1 MLLCFGKKFHAIKW
15 LIEKGS
21 CLAVLQLS
29 VFLEGQAQRPAACNA
44 ADLKEVLLPSLTPAW
59 NLLGVLFHAPL
70 LASPHLSSPSVWY
83 PGPRSHISSLF
94 IPPSPVVSPSLPT
107 LNPIY
112 MLMVVGAHV
121 PRLPSH
127 HLHSD
132 VCKASGVTCPKL
144 PVYPSPP
151 RSTLLLCSPPIFP
164 ASKPKLWKSSLT
176 SLASNPPGK
185 PLVLSATQPWS
196 RPPSFPL
203 QLLAVVPGRSP
214 GFSPCL
220 FTDCFQH
227 SSQK

>member
-1 MLLCFGKKFHAIKW
+1 M
-15 LIEKGS
+15 
-21 CLAVLQLS
+21 AVLQLS

-176 SLASNPPGK
+176 SLASNPPGN
-185 PLVLSATQPWS
+185 LWFFL
-196 RPPSFPL
+196 PPSPG
-203 QLLAVVPGRSP
+203 PGRP
-214 GFSPCL
+214 HFLFSCL
-220 FTDCFQH
+220 QWCLAGLQGSAPASLQTAFNTAAKSDF
-227 SSQK
+227 